1 MSINDDKC
9 FQWIQQRSFFI
20 RAILNPIYICKFH
33 KVKTFLWFMF
43 VIVAGQLVTI
53 INIIQRTVF
62 DNWPIGRALIPDS
75 LSGNF
80 YTFSLVLLA
89 SLLGPLFIDFIKD
102 EKPHYRKIGM
112 VFVTILIFTIIL
124 CAVFY
129 SFATHNI
136 SNSNIDYNNL
146 RNSDICVDIP
156 QLIFYICALVFAR
169 YYFGYSLLE
178 HHEKDIHLSDEEYR
192 DREELEKE
200 NLSEQALT
208 VTDDGKGVKI

>member
-1 MSINDDKC
+1 MSINNDKC
-9 FQWIQQRSFFI
+9 FKWIQKRNFFI
-20 RAILNPIYICKFH
+20 RAILNPLYICKFH

-43 VIVAGQLVTI
+43 VIVAGQLGTI

-62 DNWPIGRALIPDS
+62 DNWQIKKALIPDS
-75 LSGNF
+75 VSGNF

-112 VFVTILIFTIIL
+112 AFVTILIFTIIL

-136 SNSNIDYNNL
+136 SNIDYTNLKNN
-146 RNSDICVDIP
+146 DICVDVP
-156 QLIFYICALVFAR
+156 QLIFYICALVFAW
-169 YYFGYSLLE
+169 YYFGYSLLA
-178 HHEKDIHLSDEEYR
+178 HHERDIRLSDEGYHEL
-192 DREELEKE
+192 EESEKE
-200 NLSEQALT
+200 NLQEQASI
-208 VTDDGKGVKI
+208 VKDDGKGVKI

>member
-1 MSINDDKC
+1 
-9 FQWIQQRSFFI
+9 
-20 RAILNPIYICKFH
+20 
-33 KVKTFLWFMF
+33 MF
-43 VIVAGQLVTI
+43 VIVAGQLGTI

-62 DNWPIGRALIPDS
+62 DNWQIKKALIPDS
-75 LSGNF
+75 VSGNF

-136 SNSNIDYNNL
+136 SNIDYTNLKNN
-146 RNSDICVDIP
+146 DICVDVP
-156 QLIFYICALVFAR
+156 QLIFYICALVFAW
-169 YYFGYSLLE
+169 YYFGYSLLA
-178 HHEKDIHLSDEEYR
+178 HHERDIRLSDEGYHEL
-192 DREELEKE
+192 EESEKE
-200 NLSEQALT
+200 NLQEQASI
-208 VTDDGKGVKI
+208 VKDDGKGVKI

>member
-1 MSINDDKC
+1 
-9 FQWIQQRSFFI
+9 
-20 RAILNPIYICKFH
+20 
-33 KVKTFLWFMF
+33 MF
-43 VIVAGQLVTI
+43 VIVAGQLGTI

-62 DNWPIGRALIPDS
+62 DNWQIEKAFIPDS
-75 LSGNF
+75 VSGNF

-136 SNSNIDYNNL
+136 SNVDYNNL
-146 RNSDICVDIP
+146 KNTDICVDVP
-156 QLIFYICALVFAR
+156 QLIFYIFALLFAW
-169 YYFGYSLLE
+169 YYFGYSLLA
-178 HHEKDIHLSDEEYR
+178 HHERDIHLSDEEYR
-192 DREELEKE
+192 EREESEKE
-200 NLSEQALT
+200 NLSEQASS
-208 VTDDGKGVKI
+208 VKDDGKGVKI